1 MSVYLQKSEVD
12 AAVQCLSALLHALA
26 AEKDPDTG
34 SNVLTCLTCSMILIQ
49 PVEYRMLL
57 AAGKL
62 LVGNP
67 SGVELALALEFDINR
82 HLNSSEQKIVN
93 IAKEIQQLLTPS
105 P

>member
-1 MSVYLQKSEVD
+1 
-12 AAVQCLSALLHALA
+12 
-26 AEKDPDTG
+26 
-34 SNVLTCLTCSMILIQ
+34 
-49 PVEYRMLL
+49 MLL